1 MSPLNSLSS
10 WHKSTSLL
18 MAIGMTASAVSSAVV
33 AMPASAARF
42 SDTQSNWAETC
53 ISDLSQRNVI
63 SGYPDGSFRPEAPVT
78 RAEFAAMVG
87 RAFPNA
93 AQDRPVSQF
102 SDVSSSSWA
111 YTPIQTAARTGF
123 LSGYP
128 GNTFRPNQNIPRV
141 QVLVALA
148 SGLDYNPSGSV
159 SSVLAN
165 SFDDASEIPGY
176 ADAGVAAATEKRL
189 VVNYPNVRL
198 LSPNQLASRADVA
211 AFLCQ
216 ASSKGSTALV
226 PTQYVAGLSNQANP
240 VAQASRGLPAGT
252 EILVN
257 YADAKRV
264 IVSSEESIPLTLTAV
279 EDVLDASDTVVIPA
293 GSKIVG
299 ELQPRDGGS
308 QFVAEE
314 LVIGDRRV
322 PIRATSDV
330 ITRTKSTKDPS
341 LVALAR
347 NSVLGAAAAAGISGL
362 VGNKTITAQ
371 KVIPGAVLGAAI
383 ETNKGRKTTSIVR
396 DTLLG
401 AAAAA
406 GVSGIVGDRTITA
419 EKVISGG
426 AFGAAIGGVVDRPA
440 KQVVIIEPATDLTLT
455 LSNRFARR

>member
-1 MSPLNSLSS
+1 MSPLNSLSC

-33 AMPASAARF
+33 ALPAAAARF

-53 ISDLSQRNVI
+53 IGDLSQRNLI
-63 SGYPDGSFRPEAPVT
+63 SGYPDGSFRPDAPVT

-87 RAFPNA
+87 RTFPNA
-93 AQDRPVSQF
+93 PQDRPASQF

-128 GNTFRPNQNIPRV
+128 GNTFRPSQNIPRV

-148 SGLDYNPSGSV
+148 SGLDYSPSGSV

-165 SFDDASEIPGY
+165 SFDDASEIPSY

-216 ASSKGSTALV
+216 AISKGSTALV
-226 PTQYVAGLSNQANP
+226 PTQYVAGLSNQ

-279 EDVLDASDTVVIPA
+279 EDVLDTSDNVVIPA

-299 ELQPRDGGS
+299 ELQPRNGGS

-341 LVALAR
+341 LLALAR

-371 KVIPGAVLGAAI
+371 KVIPGAALGAAV
-383 ETNKGRKTTSIVR
+383 ETNKGRKATSIVR

-406 GVSGIVGDRTITA
+406 GVSGLVGDKTITA

-455 LSNRFARR
+455 LNSRFARR

>member
-1 MSPLNSLSS
+1 MSPVNSLRC

-18 MAIGMTASAVSSAVV
+18 MAIGMTASAVSSALM
-33 AMPASAARF
+33 ALPASAARF
-42 SDTQSNWAETC
+42 TDIQTNWAQAC
-53 ISDLSQRNVI
+53 IDNLSQRNVI
-63 SGYPDGSFRPEAPVT
+63 SGYPDGSFRPDAPVT

-93 AQDRPVSQF
+93 SKDRSASQF
-102 SDVSSSSWA
+102 SDVSTDSWA
-111 YTPIQTAARTGF
+111 YQPIQTAARTGF

-128 GNTFRPNQNIPRV
+128 GNTFKPNQNIPRV

-148 SGLDYNPSGSV
+148 SGLDYNPTGSV

-165 SFDDASEIPGY
+165 SFDDADQIPSY
-176 ADAGVAAATEKRL
+176 ANSGVAAATEKRL
-189 VVNYPNVRL
+189 VVNYPDVRQ
-198 LSPNQLASRADVA
+198 LSPNQLASRADVS

-216 ASSKGSTALV
+216 AVSKGSTASV
-226 PTQYVAGLSNQANP
+226 PAQYIAGLPAKTTQT
-240 VAQASRGLPAGT
+240 SRGLAAGT

-257 YADAKRV
+257 YTAAKRV
-264 IVSSEESIPLTLTAV
+264 IVSSEESIPLTLTV
-279 EDVLDASDTVVIPA
+279 SEDVMDASDNVVIPA
-293 GSKIVG
+293 GSQIVG
-299 ELQPRDGGS
+299 KLEPSNGGS
-308 QFVAEE
+308 QFVAEALE
-314 LVIGDRRV
+314 IGDRSL
-322 PIRATSDV
+322 PIQATSDV

-341 LVALAR
+341 LLAIAR
-347 NSVLGAAAAAGISGL
+347 NSVLGAGAAAGISGL

-371 KVIPGAVLGAAI
+371 KVIPGAALGAAI
-383 ETNKGRKTTSIVR
+383 ETNKGRKKTSIIR

-455 LSNRFARR
+455 LNSRFARK

>member
-1 MSPLNSLSS
+1 MSPVNSLCC

-18 MAIGMTASAVSSAVV
+18 MAIGMTASAVSSALM

-42 SDTQSNWAETC
+42 TDIQSNWAQTC
-53 ISDLSQRNVI
+53 IGDLSQRNVI
-63 SGYPDGSFRPEAPVT
+63 SGYPDGSFRPDAPVT

-93 AQDRPVSQF
+93 AQDRNASQF
-102 SDVSSSSWA
+102 SDVSTNSWA
-111 YTPIQTAARTGF
+111 YQPIQTAARTGF

-128 GNTFRPNQNIPRV
+128 GNTFRPSQNIPKV

-148 SGLDYNPSGSV
+148 SGLDYSPSGSV

-165 SFDDASEIPGY
+165 SFDDASQIPSY
-176 ADAGVAAATEKRL
+176 ANSGVAAATEKRL
-189 VVNYPNVRL
+189 VVNYPDVRL
-198 LSPNQLASRADVA
+198 LNPNQLASRADVS

-216 ASSKGSTALV
+216 SISKGSTASV
-226 PTQYVAGLSNQANP
+226 PSQYVAGLPSQTT
-240 VAQASRGLPAGT
+240 QASRGLPVGT

-257 YADAKRV
+257 YTAAKRV
-264 IVSSEESIPLTLTAV
+264 IVSSEESVPLTLTAS
-279 EDVLDASDTVVIPA
+279 EDVFDASDNLIIPA

-314 LVIGDRRV
+314 LIVGDRRL

-362 VGNKTITAQ
+362 VGNRTITAQ
-371 KVIPGAVLGAAI
+371 KVIPGAALGAAI
-383 ETNKGRKTTSIVR
+383 ETNKGRKKTSIIR

-455 LSNRFARR
+455 LNSRFARR

>member
-1 MSPLNSLSS
+1 MMSPVNSLRC
-10 WHKSTSLL
+10 WHKRTSLL
-18 MAIGMTASAVSSAVV
+18 MAIGMTASAVSSAVM

-42 SDTQSNWAETC
+42 TDIQSNWAQTC
-53 ISDLSQRNVI
+53 ISDLSQKNVI
-63 SGYPDGSFRPEAPVT
+63 SGYPDGSFRPDAPVT

-93 AQDRPVSQF
+93 PKDRSASQF
-102 SDVSSSSWA
+102 SDVSTDSWA
-111 YTPIQTAARTGF
+111 YTPIQAAARTGF

-128 GNTFRPNQNIPRV
+128 GNTFKPNQNIPRV

-148 SGLDYNPSGSV
+148 SGLDYSPTGSV

-165 SFDDASEIPGY
+165 SFDDASEIPSY
-176 ADAGVAAATEKRL
+176 ANSGVAAATEKRL
-189 VVNYPNVRL
+189 VVNYPDVRL
-198 LSPNQLASRADVA
+198 LSPNQLASRADVS

-216 ASSKGSTALV
+216 AMSKGSTASV
-226 PTQYVAGLSNQANP
+226 PSKYIAGLSSQTN
-240 VAQASRGLPAGT
+240 QASRGLPVGT
-252 EILVN
+252 EIPVN
-257 YADAKRV
+257 YAAAKRV
-264 IVSSEESIPLTLTAV
+264 IVSSEESIPLTLTV
-279 EDVLDASDTVVIPA
+279 SDDVMDTKDNVVIPA

-299 ELQPRDGGS
+299 ELQPSEGGS

-314 LVIGDRRV
+314 LVIGDRRL
-322 PIRATSDV
+322 PIQATSDV

-341 LVALAR
+341 LLAIAR
-347 NSVLGAAAAAGISGL
+347 NSVLGAGAAAGISGL

-371 KVIPGAVLGAAI
+371 KVIPGAALGAAI
-383 ETNKGRKTTSIVR
+383 ETNKGRKATSIVR

-440 KQVVIIEPATDLTLT
+440 KKVVVIEPATDLTLT
-455 LSNRFARR
+455 LNSRFSGR